1 MRSSR
6 GEYRNRESGKEYIRS
21 KEGRYRE
28 RIKSKDRLTAA
39 MICLVTGASWSIKE
53 ATHLCFGCCV
63 LAIVFLR
70 REERKREEKKRE
82 RRGRERSYAYTPALS
97 G

>member
-1 MRSSR
+1 M
-6 GEYRNRESGKEYIRS
+6 
-21 KEGRYRE
+21 
-28 RIKSKDRLTAA
+28 TAA
-39 MICLVTGASWSIKE
+39 LICLVTGASWSIKE

-70 REERKREEKKRE
+70 REEKKKEEKREEKKREEKKRE